1 MAMKIST
8 LGRHVRE
15 GVKNLGRNGW
25 MTVASTSSVAITLFI
40 LGVFLLL
47 ALNVNYI
54 AEKVEEQVE
63 IRVSM
68 ELTSGEAERKTVEEQ
83 LQSIPEIEE
92 ITFIPKEIGIE
103 DWIKKMGE
111 QGKYFEDLK
120 GENNPLPDIF
130 IVKTSNP
137 QETEIVA
144 KQIENFDYVSNVKYG
159 EGYIEKLF
167 AVTNTVRNIGILFII
182 GLAFTA
188 MLLISNTIK
197 ITIVARRR
205 EIEIMK
211 LVGATNA
218 FIRWP
223 FFIEGLLLGVF
234 GALIPIAALF
244 FGYQELLKGVGG
256 YLKINFF
263 ELLPMFPLMTDISF
277 LLIGIGAF
285 IGVWGSLMSVRKF
298 LRV

>member
-8 LGRHVRE
+8 IGRHVRE

-68 ELTSGEAERKTVEEQ
+68 ELTSGEAERKAVEEQ

-103 DWIKKMGE
+103 EWIKKMGE

-144 KQIENFDYVSNVKYG
+144 KQIEDFDYVTNVKYG

-167 AVTNTVRNIGILFII
+167 AVTNTVRNIGIVFII

-205 EIEIMK
+205 EIEIMR

-223 FFIEGLLLGVF
+223 FFIEGLLLGIV
-234 GALIPIAALF
+234 GALIPIGVLF